1 MANKTPKMRSYL
13 SALPSFEDGT
23 ASPRSFLEDCL
34 ASIDELESEVG
45 AFVVR
50 NNEGARLAADL
61 SSKRWKEGE
70 MRSLIDGMPFCIK
83 DIMETADMP
92 TGQGSDLFP
101 GWEGKRDCAAVAALR
116 EAGGVILGK
125 AVTTEFASQP
135 ARGTRNPWDLKRTPG
150 GSSSG
155 TAASVGCGMVPG
167 GLGTQGLGSTIRP
180 ASFCGVFA
188 FKPSLGGINR
198 GGSFDYLS
206 QSCST
211 TFAASLGE
219 TWIVAREIV
228 SRVGGDPGYKGV
240 SGSME
245 PPPSKKP
252 KRVAF
257 LETEGWAEA
266 EEGAREAM
274 SKARSRLTNSGIEV
288 VDKSSHGVMLTLENA
303 IKGGVNLTGGIN
315 SWEFR
320 WPLNTYAR
328 DMDSGKLSREARD
341 RLAFAEAMTHDDYK
355 ELINKRSRIREIYAK
370 LKPDV
375 DVFVTLSAPGPAPIG
390 LEWTGNA
397 VFAVP
402 SSILGTPSFSLP
414 VLEVEGLPLG
424 LQVMGFMD
432 EDALTFSAAR
442 AILDIF

>member
-1 MANKTPKMRSYL
+1 
-13 SALPSFEDGT
+13 
-23 ASPRSFLEDCL
+23 
-34 ASIDELESEVG
+34 
-45 AFVVR
+45 
-50 NNEGARLAADL
+50 
-61 SSKRWKEGE
+61 
-70 MRSLIDGMPFCIK
+70 
-83 DIMETADMP
+83 
-92 TGQGSDLFP
+92 
-101 GWEGKRDCAAVAALR
+101 
-116 EAGGVILGK
+116 
-125 AVTTEFASQP
+125 
-135 ARGTRNPWDLKRTPG
+135 
-150 GSSSG
+150 
-155 TAASVGCGMVPG
+155 
-167 GLGTQGLGSTIRP
+167 
-180 ASFCGVFA
+180 
-188 FKPSLGGINR
+188 
-198 GGSFDYLS
+198 
-206 QSCST
+206 
-211 TFAASLGE
+211 
-219 TWIVAREIV
+219 
-228 SRVGGDPGYKGV
+228 
-240 SGSME
+240 ME

-303 IKGGVNLTGGIN
+303 IKGGVDLTGGIN

-370 LKPDV
+370 LKLDV

-390 LEWTGNA
+390 LKWTGNA